1 MSSTN
6 TASSS
11 MTAIRL
17 LWAWH
22 CDGTPGALLC
32 NEGWPTIFDAGTAR
46 NNSVRSTTCNA
57 SAAFSVCWRRPFRAD
72 ASTRMSAVVF
82 ARTLSAPWS
91 LPVNARAEEPPHEH
105 ALSLEGQQVVA
116 ARRREPAAFEAL
128 VRRHQTT
135 LYNFCLRMLGQPD
148 DAADVAQET
157 FVQLYSHLGRLD
169 EQEPLAPWLFRVAR
183 NRCIDLIRRRRTVPL
198 QLPDESGEGGLT
210 LEPAD
215 DDPLPDEMVAW
226 PWIVVGLVAVGLLTI
241 AGYELGASLA
251 ANDGLDV
258 VAGVFADLGLL
269 ATSPGDVVAAL
280 AEVVPWS
287 LVVMA
292 GVSAAVLILAA

>member
-1 MSSTN
+1 
-6 TASSS
+6 
-11 MTAIRL
+11 
-17 LWAWH
+17 
-22 CDGTPGALLC
+22 
-32 NEGWPTIFDAGTAR
+32 
-46 NNSVRSTTCNA
+46 
-57 SAAFSVCWRRPFRAD
+57 
-72 ASTRMSAVVF
+72 MSAVVF

-157 FVQLYSHLGRLD
+157 FVQLFSHLGRLD

-183 NRCIDLIRRRRTVPL
+183 NRCIDVIRRRRTVPL
-198 QLPDESGEGGLT
+198 ELPDESGEGNLA

-215 DDPLPDEMVAW
+215 EEPLPDEMA
-226 PWIVVGLVAVGLLTI
+226 
-241 AGYELGASLA
+241 ER
-251 ANDGLDV
+251 
-258 VAGVFADLGLL
+258 ADLQRLL
-269 ATSPGDVVAAL
+269 SAAIAEL
-280 AEVVPWS
+280 PPAYAEVVA
-287 LVVMA
+287 LRYA
-292 GVSAAVLILAA
+292 GDRSFAEIALILDVDEGAARVRFHRAKGLLRHHLRASVAEPQ